1 MSRYTLVVAVLT
13 YKRPRELGLGLPLI
27 LQHVAELNAGGD
39 IAARIVVIDNDPEAS
54 ARGALEQLDSELLS
68 YVLEPVPGISAGRNR
83 ALDEASADDLL
94 VFIDDD
100 ERPRAQWLVP
110 LVETWQKTQAAAVM
124 GRVVS
129 EFEAGVD
136 PWIQAGRFFVRRRMP
151 TGSPVEVAAAGN
163 LLLDMRQISQS
174 GVRFHLDFGLT
185 GAEDTLFSRMLR
197 QAGSQIV
204 WCDESATTDFVPAS
218 RTTRR
223 WVLMRSWSHGNSL
236 ALVDLHLADG
246 LKRQLLVRLRF
257 LARGMLRVGGGSGR
271 YLLGVLSRSQQ
282 HEARGLRAVLRGAGM
297 IAGAAGFA
305 YLEYGRSE
313 SAAARILR
321 QFSLTPKRT
330 GANP

>member
-1 MSRYTLVVAVLT
+1 VVAVLT
-13 YKRPRELGLGLPLI
+13 YKRPRELSLGLPLI

-39 IAARIVVIDNDPEAS
+39 IAARVVVIDNDPEAS

-68 YVLEPVPGISAGRNR
+68 YVVEPVPGISAGRNR
-83 ALDEASADDLL
+83 ALDEAAADDLL

-110 LVETWQKTQAAAVM
+110 L
-124 GRVVS
+124 
-129 EFEAGVD
+129 VD

-163 LLLDMRQISQS
+163 LLLDMRQIRQS
-174 GVRFHLDFGLT
+174 GVRFHLNFGLT

-223 WVLMRSWSHGNSL
+223 WVLLRAWSHGNSL

-246 LKRQLLVRLRF
+246 LKLQLLVRLRF
-257 LARGMLRVGGGSGR
+257 LARGLLRVGGGSGR

-282 HEARGLRAVLRGAGM
+282 HQARGLRAVLRGAGM

-313 SAAARILR
+313 SVAARILG
-321 QFSLTPKRT
+321 QLSMAPKRT
-330 GANP
+330 GAKP